1 VRFVLGVV
9 VAGGLILAAASG
21 VAQTL
26 TPPPAAHGTA
36 PAHASSGKQ
45 AAPKKPAAKKPL
57 VKKAALKK
65 GGHPAGEKQT
75 PVVKPKHGASP
86 RRPVHPKQAVVEAP
100 KEPAKPVAKPAPK
113 PVKPPV
119 PANIGTNTGLPLP
132 RYASLKT
139 DEINMRT
146 GPGVRFPV
154 LWTYKRRELPV
165 RIEREF
171 DVWRLVEDMDGIKGW
186 VNGATLTGRRTFVV
200 TGSDARTLRAEAS
213 DDSAAVALL
222 KPGVVGRVKSCDA
235 ASAWCQVQAGGYRGF
250 LQRSLFWGT
259 DAGEAVAP

>member
-1 VRFVLGVV
+1 M
-9 VAGGLILAAASG
+9 LAAPAC
-21 VAQTL
+21 VAQGQ
-26 TPPPAAHGTA
+26 TPPQSATGAPAASVHSA
-36 PAHASSGKQ
+36 PPGKSV
-45 AAPKKPAAKKPL
+45 AKKTHA
-57 VKKAALKK
+57 KK
-65 GGHPAGEKQT
+65 T
-75 PVVKPKHGASP
+75 PVVKPKHGPVP
-86 RRPVHPKQAVVEAP
+86 RHPVHPKAAVVVP

-113 PVKPPV
+113 PPAKPPV

-139 DEINMRT
+139 DDINMRT

-200 TGSDARTLRAEAS
+200 TGDVPRTLRSEAS
-213 DDSAAVALL
+213 DDSEAVALL

-250 LQRSLFWGT
+250 LQRNVFWGT

>member
-1 VRFVLGVV
+1 L
-9 VAGGLILAAASG
+9 AGALLLAAPAG
-21 VAQTL
+21 FAQTL
-26 TPPPAAHGTA
+26 TPPPATHGA
-36 PAHASSGKQ
+36 PATSAHKAPAKMADGKH
-45 AAPKKPAAKKPL
+45 AAPKK
-57 VKKAALKK
+57 
-65 GGHPAGEKQT
+65 T
-75 PVVKPKHGASP
+75 PVLKPKHGPVP
-86 RRPVHPKQAVVEAP
+86 RRPVHPKAAVVVP
-100 KEPAKPVAKPAPK
+100 KEAAAKPVVKLPPK
-113 PVKPPV
+113 PPAKPPV

-139 DEINMRT
+139 DDINMRT

-200 TGSDARTLRAEAS
+200 TGDGPRTLRSEAS
-213 DDSAAVALL
+213 DDSEAVALL

-235 ASAWCQVQAGGYRGF
+235 ASSWCQVQAGGYRGF
-250 LQRSLFWGT
+250 LQRNAFWGT
-259 DAGEAVAP
+259 DAGEAVTP